1 FSVRDATTFDA
12 APNTITV
19 DVTAVN
25 DAPTGANATVT
36 ATEDTP
42 LVLTAANF
50 GFSDVDVGDTLGAV
64 RIDTVATAG
73 TLQYDTTGTGTWAAV
88 TAGQVITSADIG
100 ANRLRFSP
108 AANANGAG
116 YATFTFS
123 VRDATAFDAAPNTI
137 TVDVTAVNDAPTG
150 ANATV
155 TATEDTPLILTAAN
169 FGFSDVDPGDTLG
182 AVRVDSIA
190 TAGTLQYDTTG
201 TGTWAAVTAGQVIT
215 SADIGANRLRFSPA
229 ANANGAGYATFTF
242 SVRDATAF
250 DAAP

>member
-50 GFSDVDVGDTLGAV
+50 GFSDVDTGDTLGAV
-64 RIDTVATAG
+64 RINAG
-73 TLQYDTTGTGTWAAV
+73 ALQYDTTGAGAWAAV
-88 TAGQVITSADIG
+88 TAGQVVTAADIG

-116 YATFTFS
+116 YSTFTFS
-123 VRDATAFDAAPNTI
+123 VRDATTFDAAPNTI

-169 FGFSDVDPGDTLG
+169 FGFSDIDTGDTLG
-182 AVRVDSIA
+182 AVRIDTVA

-201 TGTWAAVTAGQVIT
+201 AGAWAAVTAGQVIT
-215 SADIGANRLRFSPA
+215 SADIGANRLRFSP
-229 ANANGAGYATFTF
+229 
-242 SVRDATAF
+242 
-250 DAAP
+250 